1 MRVRL
6 GMDNNTKMAA
16 CISFLLSVSF
26 FLSVTFLEQHQ
37 RDERLQK
44 LSDDQ
49 WCEQKLVEE
58 FPDFPVITLRNV
70 MNTAE
75 ELRGGINARPDLAKI
90 VKWKT
95 GQYPEYFRWFVVH
108 QRELNPTQHDPNNH
122 YHAGFITSDLD
133 VYDLGLDILLQ

>member
-1 MRVRL
+1 
-6 GMDNNTKMAA
+6 MDNNTKMVA

-26 FLSVTFLEQHQ
+26 FLSVTFIEQHQ

-58 FPDFPVITLRNV
+58 FPDFPVVTLRNV
-70 MNTAE
+70 MNTAQ

-108 QRELNPTQHDPNNH
+108 QRNLTQLSMIQ
-122 YHAGFITSDLD
+122 ITTIMWVSSPPIWMFTI
-133 VYDLGLDILLQ
+133 LGLIFFYSRNH